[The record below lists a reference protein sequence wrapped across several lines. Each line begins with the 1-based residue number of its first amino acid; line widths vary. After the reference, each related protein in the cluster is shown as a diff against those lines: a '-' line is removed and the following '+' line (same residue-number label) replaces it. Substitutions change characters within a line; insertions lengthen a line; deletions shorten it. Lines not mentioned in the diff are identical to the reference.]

1 MRIVLLCLALTP
13 VPAFAGERDVS
24 VPASHLAL
32 PAAPKVEC
40 QNARMGYAIPTF
52 GNPVRAGTL
61 GREPKAGLFLAVQRT
76 EDGCDKPVKI
86 ADELGDKQR

>member
-1 MRIVLLCLALTP
+1 MRIVLLGLTLMP
-13 VPAFAGERDVS
+13 VAAFAGERDVP

-32 PAAPKVEC
+32 PAAPKAEC

-52 GNPVRAGTL
+52 GNPMRAGTL
-61 GREPKAGLFLAVQRT
+61 AQEPKANLFLGVQRT

-86 ADELGDKQR
+86 ADKLGDKQR